1 MSTQENPPATTEQP
15 KKLGRPALTE
25 EQKAERLK
33 KRIAE
38 KVSSGVVEVRDC
50 IKIYFNP
57 LQFAYLRDY
66 HKQGG
71 EQPGETI
78 RQAVDTFFREKI
90 ASGIYTPSED
100 ATPLAAK
107 KAWEERV
114 AKKKAE
120 KESGKEESSEV
131 TDGSEKPEMA
141 VDDKRVGED
150 I

>member
-1 MSTQENPPATTEQP
+1 MTTSNESATTEQP

-25 EQKAERLK
+25 EEKAERK
-33 KRIAE
+33 AKRVAE
-38 KVSSGVVEVRDC
+38 KVNSGTVEVRDC

-57 LQFAYLRDY
+57 LMFAYLRDY
-66 HKQGG
+66 HKQAG

-78 RQAVDTFFREKI
+78 RQAVAEFFREKI
-90 ASGIYTPSED
+90 ASGLYTPSED

-120 KESGKEESSEV
+120 KAGGVEMSE
-131 TDGSEKPEMA
+131 D
-141 VDDKRVGED
+141 DDKVGED
-150 I
+150 K

>member
-1 MSTQENPPATTEQP
+1 MPNTNETPAVEQP
-15 KKLGRPALTE
+15 QKKLGRPALTE
-25 EQKAERLK
+25 QEKADRK
-33 KRIAE
+33 AKRVAE
-38 KVSSGVVEVRDC
+38 KISSGVVEVRDC

-78 RQAVDTFFREKI
+78 RQAVDAFFREKI
-90 ASGIYTPSED
+90 SSGIYTPSED

-107 KAWEERV
+107 KAWEARV

-120 KESGKEESSEV
+120 KEDGKPESTELD
-131 TDGSEKPEMA
+131 DGSESQGMSI
-141 VDDKRVGED
+141 DDKRVGED
-150 I
+150 K